1 MITCGRGDKEAIST
15 QRYTDRLVWNGLLD
29 SWPNGKPCPDAPPLL
44 AVRCAYY
51 TLRLLA
57 LSTSAERTGVR
68 WPASKE
74 NVLAN
79 ARCA

>member
-44 AVRCAYY
+44 PLMLHRHRSIATMEEKEEDVRVCI
-51 TLRLLA
+51 
-57 LSTSAERTGVR
+57 
-68 WPASKE
+68 
-74 NVLAN
+74 
-79 ARCA
+79 